1 MYEISQFL
9 EVVFFVWVILFFI
22 SLFSCKIRQII
33 FRRYSRKK
41 IAIIWVAFCLILI
54 SINQVLQL
62 TDSYKE
68 REQQALIV
76 KQQKDLEKQ
85 EKDKQKIIEELQ
97 KNNPTAKFFDLK
109 SQEEVD
115 KIETIYNSV
124 GINVKEYAG
133 KQKYNQEYDKGTGT
147 AVIYDKN
154 YVATIAVIYDMETKN
169 ISDIEIM
176 SPKIFLLENGKVLH
190 QLRDVSVSN
199 DEYYFINDKVK
210 DNIKKQLKSP
220 DDAIIYND
228 IYIGGDGKIHVD
240 STVKAKN
247 SFGVYVLD
255 TYHSTYN
262 RK

>member
-1 MYEISQFL
+1 MYELSRFL
-9 EVVFFVWVILFFI
+9 
-22 SLFSCKIRQII
+22 
-33 FRRYSRKK
+33 
-41 IAIIWVAFCLILI
+41 
-54 SINQVLQL
+54 
-62 TDSYKE
+62 
-68 REQQALIV
+68 
-76 KQQKDLEKQ
+76 
-85 EKDKQKIIEELQ
+85 
-97 KNNPTAKFFDLK
+97 
-109 SQEEVD
+109 
-115 KIETIYNSV
+115 
-124 GINVKEYAG
+124 
-133 KQKYNQEYDKGTGT
+133 
-147 AVIYDKN
+147 
-154 YVATIAVIYDMETKN
+154 YDMETKN

-220 DDAIIYND
+220 DDAIISND

>member
-1 MYEISQFL
+1 MYELSQFL
-9 EVVFFVWVILFFI
+9 EVVFFVWIILFFI

-33 FRRYSRKK
+33 FKGYSRKK
-41 IAIIWVAFCLILI
+41 IAIIWFAFCFILI
-54 SINQVLQL
+54 SINQILQT

-68 REQQALIV
+68 GEQQALVV

-85 EKDKQKIIEELQ
+85 EKDRQKATEELQ

-109 SQEEVD
+109 SQEEVN
-115 KIETIYNSV
+115 KIEAIYSSV
-124 GINVKEYAG
+124 GIDVKEYAD
-133 KQKYNQEYDKGTGT
+133 KQKYNQEYDKGTGE
-147 AVIYDKN
+147 AIIYDKN
-154 YVATIAVIYDMETKN
+154 YVATIAIIYDMETKN
-169 ISDIEIM
+169 ISDIIVM
-176 SPKIFLLENGKVLH
+176 SSKIPLLEHGKVLH

-199 DEYYFINDKVK
+199 DEYYSINDKVK

-220 DDAIIYND
+220 DDAIISND
-228 IYIGGDGKIHVD
+228 IYVGNDGKIHVN

-255 TYHSTYN
+255 TYNSTYN